1 MLEVGASVG
10 ALVGALVGGFVRAL
24 VGALVGTLVGAL
36 VDDISISG
44 GRIDALVVV
53 GIMRPLWKVVVF
65 TAK

>member
-24 VGALVGTLVGAL
+24 VGALVGAL

-44 GRIDALVVV
+44 GRIDAWVVV
-53 GIMRPLWKVVVF
+53 GIMRPLIWKGVVF